1 MRYLERKEFLFDSEL
16 FKRSDT
22 QTALQIH
29 AEYVRVSS
37 PNPYPK
43 FFEVD
48 RTETKMDDLWHM
60 PLTERTTFTRTLD
73 VPAIVNFEKPDW
85 RLTKLG
91 IKPLQRF
98 KFWLANLHLHPQ
110 DEVTKGVPKSIHL
123 DYFPLR
129 GDMIYYIG
137 YRLMI
142 INVVLDPK
150 AYWAQTNVWMGL
162 VCEASIVPDGDARP
176 IPNLGVASPAETPAA
191 PVPQDWP
198 GQPPNGPTNIP
209 HTWP

>member
-1 MRYLERKEFLFDSEL
+1 MRYLERKEFLYDPDVFRL
-16 FKRSDT
+16 SDT
-22 QTALQIH
+22 QTALQIA

-37 PNPYPK
+37 PNPRPK

-48 RTETKMDDLWHM
+48 RDSNNFDPMWHM
-60 PLTERTTFTRTLD
+60 PLTPRTPFSRVLEI
-73 VPAIVNFEKPDW
+73 PAIVTFEKPDW

-91 IKPLQRF
+91 MRPIQQF
-98 KFWLANLHLHPQ
+98 GFWLATEHLRAP
-110 DEVTKGVPKSIHL
+110 DESSKGDSKAIRL

-142 INVVLDPK
+142 INAVPDPK
-150 AYWAQTNVWMGL
+150 AYWQQTNVWTGI
-162 VCEASIVPDGDARP
+162 VCEATIVPDGDAKP
-176 IPNLGVASPAETPAA
+176 IPNLGEASPAELPGV
-191 PVPQDWP
+191 PVPADWP
-198 GQPPNGPTNIP
+198 GFPPTGPTNIP